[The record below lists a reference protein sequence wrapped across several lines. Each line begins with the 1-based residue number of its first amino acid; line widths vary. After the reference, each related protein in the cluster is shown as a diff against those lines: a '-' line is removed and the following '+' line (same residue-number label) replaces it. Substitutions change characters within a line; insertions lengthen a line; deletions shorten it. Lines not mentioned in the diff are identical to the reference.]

1 MKSTYSNVVYVTF
14 FCLIMFVS
22 SGCALF
28 RYNIIPQEKKGPHGG
43 EVVLIDQ
50 RMPEYIE
57 FVVIPADKEWT
68 FQIYSYNRNLRPNSI
83 SCSGYLKLEFPNRAT
98 KGGDLLTT
106 TPYFWSKGIGHLE
119 NKIELNN
126 IKEFSATVIIY
137 RGRTRDQLHFKYP
150 Y

>member
-1 MKSTYSNVVYVTF
+1 MKAVYSKVIYVAV
-14 FCLIMFVS
+14 FCLLLSFS
-22 SGCALF
+22 AGCVLF
-28 RYNIIPQEKKGPHGG
+28 RHNIIPQEKKGPHGG
-43 EVVLIDQ
+43 ALVLIDQ

-57 FVVIPADKEWT
+57 FVVIPTDKEWT

-83 SCSGYLKLEFPNRAT
+83 SCSGYLKLEFPNGAT

-119 NKIELNN
+119 NKMELSNT
-126 IKEFSATVIIY
+126 KEFLVTVVIY
-137 RGRTRDQLHFKYP
+137 RGRTRDRLHFKYP